1 MRAAITGSLLAT
13 AIVVCLLTVAM
24 GRSEAT
30 ASRLQPLPSSEVF
43 LKPAEV
49 ASVEN
54 VSYPTNTT
62 VGGVVVLDLSLT
74 EKAQLTEAGAL
85 LDIPALTSP
94 AASAVQTWKFRP
106 ASTADMAVPSAM
118 TVAFVYRPPVSIW
131 NPPPFSA
138 ALPNPASSTNAVL
151 PAGIL
156 SVAYADYPPNSVA
169 SGAVIVQVAL
179 DASGKIEDTKI
190 LRRIA
195 DLDRLVLAAV
205 KDWKFQA
212 AQFQGESVKSNV
224 VIVFVFAQPV
234 VVP

>member
-13 AIVVCLLTVAM
+13 AVLSLLTMAM
-24 GRSEAT
+24 GRSEVI
-30 ASRLQPLPSSEVF
+30 ASRLVPLPPSEVF
-43 LKPAEV
+43 LKPPEI

-54 VSYPTNTT
+54 VTYPTDTT

-74 EKAQLTEAGAL
+74 EKAQLTEAGAMR
-85 LDIPALTSP
+85 DIPALTSS
-94 AASAVQTWKFRP
+94 AAAAVQTWKFKP
-106 ASTADMAVPSAM
+106 ASTADMSVPSAM

-131 NPPPFSA
+131 DPPPFSA
-138 ALPNPASSTNAVL
+138 AIPNPASSTNAVL
-151 PAGIL
+151 PAGVL

-179 DASGKIEDTKI
+179 DSSGKIEDTKV

-195 DLDRLVLAAV
+195 DLDRFALAAV

-212 AQFQGESVKSNV
+212 AQFQGEAVKSNV
-224 VIVFVFAQPV
+224 VIVFVFAAPV